1 LALNNNHSL
10 LYGIP
15 LFALFFFHL
24 FAQKSNLEKISIYSN
39 KFFHNFHL
47 SESSFICPGLRASG
61 LARRLVSKSC
71 AQYYDTLMVYFTPSN
86 CALILRIFFYLSFQ
100 SLRVMGRLMK
110 ECWYHNAAAR
120 LTTLRIKKTLA
131 GMTSMEDIKI

>member
-1 LALNNNHSL
+1 LIFGQIGEKKIRQRVGYHKGASDCCLMPSE
-10 LYGIP
+10 
-15 LFALFFFHL
+15 LFL
-24 FAQKSNLEKISIYSN
+24 SNIMQKISYVSMRR
-39 KFFHNFHL
+39 FLMMFT
-47 SESSFICPGLRASG
+47 SSG

-120 LTTLRIKKTLA
+120 LTTHERICLNK
-131 GMTSMEDIKI
+131 